1 MANQISHHKMTP
13 KELREF
19 NKWLKANTILGSIL
33 AIGMLAM
40 AFAGS
45 SSSGRP
51 DAAMADSPKVAKAAT
66 TFR

>member
-1 MANQISHHKMTP
+1 VANEISHHRMSP

-19 NKWLKANTILGSIL
+19 NKRLKANTILGSIL
-33 AIGMLAM
+33 AIGMLAI

-51 DAAMADSPKVAKAAT
+51 DAAMSDSPKVAKVAT
-66 TFR
+66 TFP

>member
-1 MANQISHHKMTP
+1 VANEMSRHKMTP

-19 NKWLKANTILGSIL
+19 NKWLKCNTILGSIL

-45 SSSGRP
+45 NSLGRS
-51 DAAMADSPKVAKAAT
+51 DTAMTDSAKVAT